1 MYDYMCLLRIGSEKL
16 DRVRTKTS
24 RPIITTRRTRTRR
37 KNPLLGQTDRGPTK
51 MLERRPEDA
60 LGLLVK
66 LEKLVKLLNLA
77 KLLNNVKLV
86 NLDNLVILAKLD
98 KS

>member
-1 MYDYMCLLRIGSEKL
+1 MLPPSLMVFFCLS
-16 DRVRTKTS
+16 RTQK
-24 RPIITTRRTRTRR
+24 I
-37 KNPLLGQTDRGPTK
+37 KK
-51 MLERRPEDA
+51 MLESRPEDA

-98 KS
+98 KP